1 MTIHGDQ
8 PGRARRLQAQAAG
21 MLNVSKAE
29 LSGSLSDISIPAHEY
44 IAYTAVQMLLKDK
57 CLQIISCDEEKME
70 EAQEFPPSMEE
81 DEVLCYLHESVESV
95 EPSP

>member
-1 MTIHGDQ
+1 M
-8 PGRARRLQAQAAG
+8 
-21 MLNVSKAE
+21 
-29 LSGSLSDISIPAHEY
+29 
-44 IAYTAVQMLLKDK
+44 YTAVQMLLKDK

-70 EAQEFPPSMEE
+70 EAQELPPSMEE